1 MEGLFFELGLVI
13 ISAALI
19 GVISYYLKQPLILAY
34 IAAGVLIGPSGFG
47 LVHDIETIHVIANVG
62 ILLMLFL
69 VGLEMN
75 PTRLRDLGS
84 VALLTGVGQVLF
96 TGVIGFGLAT
106 LFGFSFIVKVYL
118 TTALTFSSTVIAI
131 KLIYDK
137 RDNNALYGQVAIGML
152 LVQDVLAIL
161 ALLALSGFQAGSFA
175 FDFRQFGYILL
186 GGLALSTFA
195 IIVARK
201 LLGYL
206 YDKIA
211 TSNELL
217 ILFSLGWA
225 FLVALAAEA
234 IGFNIEI
241 GAFIAGLSLASL
253 PYTFEINAKT
263 KVLRDFFITIF
274 FVGLGAGIVFASVT
288 PFLVKLIILSLFV
301 LIGNPIIV
309 MIIMGM
315 LGYDKRTSF
324 FTGLSIANISEFS
337 LILMAM
343 GLSLGH
349 LSNDIVSMVTII
361 GILTMTISSYFMTY
375 NNVIYDKLR
384 GPLGIFELKKSKTK
398 LSTKKTGMQNHI
410 ILLGCGQMGR
420 TILQQIQGFKDE
432 YLVVDHDNGVI
443 KELIK
448 KGVSCIFGDIEDREL
463 LQELDLETAEII
475 ISTLGDIPNNLF
487 LIKYLSK
494 LPREKRPIV
503 IVTANSGR
511 EGLELFNKGADY
523 VILKPY
529 LGAEH
534 INEINKDIYQLKD
547 ENITPALSAEI
558 ALEEKSKFKSDH
570 DYAKLLHNLNKLRLA
585 EIKQLIQKKEIRLR
599 QKKSV

>member
-19 GVISYYLKQPLILAY
+19 GVVSYYLKQPLILAY
-34 IAAGVLIGPSGFG
+34 IAAGILIGPFGFG
-47 LVHDIETIHVIANVG
+47 LVHDVEAIHIIAKIG

-75 PTRLRDLGS
+75 PTRLKDLGS
-84 VALLTGVGQVLF
+84 VALLTGIGQVLF
-96 TGVIGFGLAT
+96 TGVIGYGLVT
-106 LFGFSFIVKVYL
+106 LFGFSLIEAVYL
-118 TTALTFSSTVIAI
+118 TIALTFSSTVIAI

-152 LVQDVLAIL
+152 LVQDVIAIL
-161 ALLALSGFQAGSFA
+161 ALLALSGFQADSFT
-175 FDFRQFGYILL
+175 FDFKQFGYILL
-186 GGLALSTFA
+186 GGIALSAFA
-195 IIVARK
+195 ILVARRF
-201 LLGYL
+201 LGIIYN
-206 YDKIA
+206 KIA

-225 FLVALAAEA
+225 FLVALGAEA

-253 PYTFEINAKT
+253 PYTFEINVKA

-274 FVGLGAGIVFASVT
+274 FVGLGAGLVFAAIT
-288 PFLVKLIILSLFV
+288 PFIVKLVILSLFV
-301 LIGNPIIV
+301 LIGNPLIV
-309 MIIMGM
+309 MVIMGS

-337 LILMAM
+337 LILVAM

-375 NNVIYDKLR
+375 NNQIYNKLR
-384 GPLGIFELKKSKTK
+384 GFLKIFEFKHVKTK
-398 LSTKKTGMQNHI
+398 LSSKKYGMQSHI

-420 TILQQIQGFKDE
+420 QILEQIKSFKDE

-443 KELIK
+443 KELIS
-448 KGVSCIFGDIEDREL
+448 KGVSCIFGDIEDTEL
-463 LQELDLETAEII
+463 LQELDLEDAEII
-475 ISTLGDIPNNLF
+475 ISTLGDMDNNLF
-487 LIKYLSK
+487 LIRYLNK
-494 LPREKRPIV
+494 LPREKRPIL
-503 IVTANSGR
+503 IVTADSGR
-511 EGLELFNKGADY
+511 QGLELFNKGADY

-529 LGAEH
+529 LGAQH
-534 INEINKDIYQLKD
+534 IHEINRELYQLEEEKVMP
-547 ENITPALSAEI
+547 TLAAEI
-558 ALEEKSKFKSDH
+558 AEEEKAKFKPDH
-570 DYAKLLHNLNKLRLA
+570 HYAKLLHNLNKLRLA
-585 EIKQLIQKKEIRLR
+585 EIKQKIEKKHIVLKPKGRA
-599 QKKSV
+599 